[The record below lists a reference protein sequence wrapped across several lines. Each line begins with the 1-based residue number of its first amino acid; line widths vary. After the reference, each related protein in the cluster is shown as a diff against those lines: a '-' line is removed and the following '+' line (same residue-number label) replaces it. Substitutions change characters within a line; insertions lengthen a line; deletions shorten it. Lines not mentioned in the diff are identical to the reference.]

1 MSTDTALVSPAAS
14 SDVSE
19 TQHEEHGLTFA
30 AAIKLA
36 IFLAI
41 VTGLETL
48 TYFVDFGVVAEP
60 LIIVLMVIKFATV
73 VAYFMHLRFE
83 NWLFTLLFMIGIVMS
98 LAVYI
103 AAMFT
108 MQFFQ

>member
-1 MSTDTALVSPAAS
+1 VSTDTALVSPAAS

-48 TYFVDFGVVAEP
+48 TYFVDFGAVAEP
-60 LIIVLMVIKFATV
+60 LIIVLMIIKFATV

-83 NWLFTLLFMIGIVMS
+83 NWLFTLLFMIGIVVA
-98 LAVYI
+98 LGVYI
-103 AAMFT
+103 VALMTLEVF
-108 MQFFQ
+108 